1 MSGIKSENNI
11 ISSKDLIWFLNA
23 FLKYWYLYLILI
35 SVFSCVGFFYNYKQ
49 KLLYNTKIEIL
60 LKSNDVYDYQE
71 NLYNNIGFYNY
82 MVIYLTKREYLVLMI

>member
-11 ISSKDLIWFLNA
+11 ISSKDLIWLLNA